1 MTRDERHLRRS
12 MLTSTRN
19 SRQKLQAI
27 ARGKRGGAI
36 AVVGGERRRFHRRNL
51 KILLGARR
59 ALIKYSV
66 EDFHYSY
73 NPFFSEVARHV
84 GTVNCPP
91 HRKTVY
97 PLFLFGN
104 SPDDVFGRLLLSSY
118 AVLCF

>member
-59 ALIKYSV
+59 ALVLIKIQ
-66 EDFHYSY
+66 
-73 NPFFSEVARHV
+73 R
-84 GTVNCPP
+84 
-91 HRKTVY
+91 
-97 PLFLFGN
+97 
-104 SPDDVFGRLLLSSY
+104 
-118 AVLCF
+118 